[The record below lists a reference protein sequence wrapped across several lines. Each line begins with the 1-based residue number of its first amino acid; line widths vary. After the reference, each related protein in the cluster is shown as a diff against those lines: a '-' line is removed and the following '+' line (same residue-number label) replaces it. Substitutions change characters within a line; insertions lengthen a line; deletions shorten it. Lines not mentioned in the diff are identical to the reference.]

1 LTSAKFPGT
10 IKTKKNEESIFSFS
24 IKYPVNNKNKEYAM
38 RTVFLCLAVQL
49 FSCALAHSQSFDQ
62 LKIRLEKCLQE
73 NNIPGAAVAVV
84 TADSVLFTGGFG
96 YADIEKKIP
105 VTANTHFFL
114 GSITKSFTALG
125 IVRLVEQGRVDLNT
139 PVKEI
144 LPDVIIQNPWEK
156 TDPVRVAHLLEHTA
170 GICDGF
176 VTLFNWQ
183 HEPNIP
189 LNEVMGMQKRIVI
202 HHRPGSFYLYSNIGY
217 LLAGMIIEKITQMK
231 YEEFL
236 RNEFLLPLGMA
247 TSTFDVEDSYS
258 RSVLAQGYGAGGKE
272 IPYLH
277 IYSRPAGHAH
287 SSVLEMAQYV
297 RFYLNYG
304 KSNGV
309 QIIKPETM
317 ERLETPGTSLASRM
331 GFLNGYGLGSEWAY
345 RNQHMWRGHNGAI
358 FGYYS
363 DFWYNH
369 DLDIGYVVL
378 VNQFDMQSAGNVR
391 KLRELIAEHLTEN
404 ADPVYLPIVPVSK
417 EQLEEYCGTY
427 TIGYGAKDLLGLI
440 NILHGMTEVR
450 LSGDTLSL
458 RQPMSGGDKEHYFP
472 VSQGLF
478 RTNDT
483 PGPTLAF
490 FATPDGAKAMVWG
503 RDYLEEQSP
512 WKYWLTVAFL
522 LWTVLVMLSAVLYA
536 LFWVL
541 VFLIKK
547 VAKRQTVQC
556 MSVRIYPCIATI
568 VLVAGIILIANQ
580 EMYYLGKL
588 TFANISF
595 FISTWLFALL
605 SIISF
610 IIAIRCLKR
619 PAGKIFR
626 VYHMVVACTY
636 LGMTLFLWYW
646 GVIGL
651 KLWT

>member
-1 LTSAKFPGT
+1 MLT
-10 IKTKKNEESIFSFS
+10 IKMKKYEEPKFSFS
-24 IKYPVNNKNKEYAM
+24 LKYQVNFKNKEYAM
-38 RTVFLCLAVQL
+38 RKVIVSLTVYL
-49 FSCALAHSQSFDQ
+49 FSFALAYGRSFDQ
-62 LKIRLEKCLQE
+62 LKIKLESCLRE
-73 NNIPGAAVAVV
+73 NGIPGAAVAVV
-84 TADSVLFTGGFG
+84 TGDAVLFTGGFG
-96 YADIEKKIP
+96 YANIEKKIP

-125 IVRLVEQGRVDLNT
+125 IVKLVEEGRVDLNT

-156 TDPVRVAHLLEHTA
+156 TDPVRVVHLLEHTA

-176 VTLFNWQ
+176 FTLFNWR

-189 LNEVMGMQKRIVI
+189 LNEVMGLHKRIVI

-217 LLAGMIIEKITQMK
+217 LLVGMILEKIAQMK

-236 RNEFLLPLGMA
+236 KDEFLLPLGMQ
-247 TSTFDVEDSYS
+247 TSTFDVEDPYS

-272 IPYLH
+272 IPYLY
-277 IYSRPAGHAH
+277 IYPRPAGHSH

-297 RFYLNYG
+297 RFFLNYG

-309 QIIKPETM
+309 QIIKPEAVK
-317 ERLETPGTSLASRM
+317 RLETPGTSLASRI

-378 VNQFDMQSAGNVR
+378 VNQFDFQSAGNVR
-391 KLRELIAEHLTEN
+391 KLRELIAEYITES
-404 ADPVYLPIVPVSK
+404 AKPVFQPIVYVPK
-417 EQLEEYCGTY
+417 EDLEEYCGTY

-458 RQPMSGGDKEHYFP
+458 RQPLSGGTEEKYFP
-472 VSQGLF
+472 VSKRLF
-478 RTNDT
+478 REEDI
-483 PGPTLAF
+483 PGATLAF
-490 FATPDGAKAMVWG
+490 FTTPEGAKAMVWG
-503 RDYLEEQSP
+503 RDYLAEQSP
-512 WKYWLTVAFL
+512 RNYWLTIGFI
-522 LWTVLVMLSAVLYA
+522 LWTALVMLSAVIYA
-536 LFWVL
+536 FFWVL
-541 VFLIKK
+541 VYVFKK
-547 VAKRQTVQC
+547 IGKKQTVQC

-588 TFANISF
+588 TFANVSF

-605 SIISF
+605 SIVSF
-610 IIAIRCLKR
+610 ISTIKCLKQ
-619 PAGKIFR
+619 PAGKIFK
-626 VYHMVVACTY
+626 VYHVVAACTY
-636 LGMTLFLWYW
+636 VSMTLFLWYW

-651 KLWT
+651 KLWI

>member
-1 LTSAKFPGT
+1 M
-10 IKTKKNEESIFSFS
+10 KKHEESIFSLS
-24 IKYPVNNKNKEYAM
+24 IRCPVNIKNKEYGM
-38 RTVFLCLAVQL
+38 RKVIVCLTVYL
-49 FSCALAHSQSFDQ
+49 FSFVLAYGPSFDQ
-62 LKIRLEKCLQE
+62 LKIKIENCLRE
-73 NNIPGAAVAVV
+73 NGIPGAAVAVV
-84 TADSVLFTGGFG
+84 TGDSVLFTDGFG
-96 YADIEKKIP
+96 YANIEMKTP

-114 GSITKSFTALG
+114 GSITKSFLALG
-125 IVRLVEQGRVDLNT
+125 IIKLVENGKVDLYA

-144 LPDVIIQNPWEK
+144 LPDLIVQNPWEK
-156 TDPVRVAHLLEHTA
+156 TDPVRVVHLLEHTA

-176 VTLFNWQ
+176 LTLFNRR

-189 LNEVMGMQKRIVI
+189 LNEVMGMQKQIRI

-217 LLAGMIIEKITQMK
+217 LLAGMILEKISQMK

-236 RNEFLLPLGMA
+236 KEEFLLPLDMT
-247 TSTFDVEDSYS
+247 TSTFDVTDAYS
-258 RSVLAQGYGAGGKE
+258 RSVLAQGYGVGGKE
-272 IPYLH
+272 IPYLY

-297 RFYLNYG
+297 RFFLNYG
-304 KSNGV
+304 KSKGV
-309 QIIKPETM
+309 QIIRPEAVK
-317 ERLETPGTSLASRM
+317 RLETPGTSLASRI

-345 RNQHMWRGHNGAI
+345 RNQHRWRGHNGAI

-378 VNQFDMQSAGNVR
+378 VNQFDSESADNVR
-391 KLRELIAEHLTEN
+391 KLRELIAEYLTEN
-404 ADPVYLPIVPVSK
+404 ADPVFQPIVPVSK

-450 LSGDTLSL
+450 LSGDTLILS
-458 RQPMSGGDKEHYFP
+458 QPLSGGYKENYFP
-472 VSQGLF
+472 VSEGLF
-478 RTNDT
+478 RTEDT

-490 FATPDGAKAMVWG
+490 FATPEGAKAMVWG

-512 WKYWLTVAFL
+512 LNYWLTVIFL
-522 LWTVLVMLSAVLYA
+522 LWTFLVMLATGIYA
-536 LFWVL
+536 FFWVL
-541 VFLIKK
+541 VYVFKK
-547 VAKRQTVQC
+547 IGRKQQTVQC
-556 MSVRIYPCIATI
+556 MSVRILPFAATL
-568 VLVAGIILIANQ
+568 VLVAGTILIANQ
-580 EMYYLGKL
+580 ELYYLGKL
-588 TFANISF
+588 TFANVSF

-610 IIAIRCLKR
+610 IIAIRCLKK
-619 PAGKIFR
+619 PAGKIFK
-626 VYHMVVACTY
+626 VYHMVVSCTY
-636 LGMTLFLWYW
+636 LGMTFFLWYW